1 VSDKV
6 RAWVLEHYASDAW
19 FDQHPGGKRGA
30 SQRKFVL
37 YMLSGAVNDRGWGVG
52 ESVAVLAARVAQD
65 ERQVRRHLRALE
77 AEGVL
82 ECAAQ
87 VHGASPA
94 PHLYRVFVPWVPRDD
109 ALWLRAKAPSATRP
123 ETNGHNSPAAIPALI
138 SESAAEQV
146 NLESPVP
153 EPPPLTLPSV
163 QELLRE
169 GRCPSCAD
177 RINELGEGH
186 IGRFRAA
193 ELRKAGVDRKPCPF
207 YDQTLEA
214 IAEHLALQIAT

>member
-6 RAWVLEHYASDAW
+6 RAWVLEHYHSANRRS
-19 FDQHPGGKRGA
+19 A
-30 SQRKFVL
+30 SQRKFLL
-37 YMLSGAVNDRGWGVG
+37 YTLASAVNDRGWGVG
-52 ESVAVLAARVAQD
+52 ESVAALAAKVDQD

-94 PHLYRVFVPWVPRDD
+94 PHLYRVYVPWVPRED
-109 ALWLRAKAPSATRP
+109 ALWLRAKAPSATML
-123 ETNGHNSPAAIPALI
+123 EANGRNSLSTIAAPI
-138 SESAAEQV
+138 SDSAAEQV

-163 QELLRE
+163 QELLRD

-177 RINELGEGH
+177 PINEVGEGH
-186 IGRFRAA
+186 LGAYRAA
-193 ELRKAGVDRKPCPF
+193 QLKRKPCPF
-207 YDQTLEA
+207 FDKPLDA
-214 IAEHLALQIAT
+214 IAEQLAVQVT